1 MKTLNLKKL
10 NKELLEELLDV
21 LEKQLKIQEEWLVSN
36 LHLRLT
42 DNEEYI
48 VEDRIYND
56 TFNKITKVKLRIAF
70 LNRKEM
76 K

>member
-21 LEKQLKIQEEWLVSN
+21 LEKQLKTQEEWLVSN

-42 DNEEYI
+42 DNE
-48 VEDRIYND
+48 
-56 TFNKITKVKLRIAF
+56 
-70 LNRKEM
+70 
-76 K
+76 

>member
-21 LEKQLKIQEEWLVSN
+21 LEKQLKTQEEWLVSN